1 MFPSP
6 FVGKVICL
14 TDTKVAAWPHF
25 SFKNLLT
32 FKPFDAII
40 STSNETNE
48 RKYPNMTN
56 HEALNAMDS
65 YAAKIATKGMPTAE
79 RKEIYE
85 RMCDL
90 YERFECVRDAWEWI
104 ADAAR
109 YAWKFVKKGVAMLGI
124 SIHPNIDWN
133 GIEPIKVRKGEKIQ
147 QLYLIRLLDK
157 DGDLIYSKVGTTTR
171 STQSRMKEH
180 LRYYYDNGV
189 RSIQVTR
196 LWNCGNMDA
205 EGLESQFRAHY
216 IKSYPGTFKKN
227 DRFINVEF
235 DLEEADRI
243 AASYLG
249 QGN

>member
-1 MFPSP
+1 MM
-6 FVGKVICL
+6 
-14 TDTKVAAWPHF
+14 
-25 SFKNLLT
+25 
-32 FKPFDAII
+32 
-40 STSNETNE
+40 NET
-48 RKYPNMTN
+48 
-56 HEALNAMDS
+56 ALKRMDF
-65 YAAKIATKGMPTAE
+65 YAAKIASKGMPTAE
-79 RKEIYE
+79 RKEIYKK
-85 RMCDL
+85 MCCL
-90 YERFECVRDAWEWI
+90 YERFECVRDAWEWV

-109 YAWKFVKKGVAMLGI
+109 YAGKFIKKGVAMLNI
-124 SIHPNIDWN
+124 SIHPSIDWN
-133 GIEPIKVRKGEKIQ
+133 GIDPIKVRKGEKIQ

-189 RSIQVTR
+189 RGIQVSR
-196 LWNCGNMDA
+196 LWNCGDMEA
-205 EGLESQFRAHY
+205 EGLESEFRAHY
-216 IKSYPGTFKKN
+216 IKAYPGAFKKN